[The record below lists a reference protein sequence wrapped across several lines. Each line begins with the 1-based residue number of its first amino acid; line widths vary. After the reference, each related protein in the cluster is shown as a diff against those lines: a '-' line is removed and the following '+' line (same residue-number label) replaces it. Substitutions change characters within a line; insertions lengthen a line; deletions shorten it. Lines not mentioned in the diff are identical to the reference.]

1 MRNVAL
7 TGILTL
13 FLSVTASAQLTY
25 GPMLGLGA
33 NVISVNANPE
43 PAGFDAENSSGF
55 GFFVGGFA
63 AYDLGDGLF
72 ARPELHLAIR
82 RFSDKEDITETDTDF
97 FGNTV
102 QTRIESDFTSRDTF
116 LEIPLLMGYEFSEG
130 LSVLAG
136 PSVGLLLGSRM
147 KGEQTIT
154 IDGDSYTD
162 SIDDSGT
169 TGRRGAEL
177 GLALGLHYELPMGLS
192 VGVRYTRAL
201 TNILEN
207 NEFGGIKTR
216 QNYNLIRVNF
226 SYLLDL

>member
-1 MRNVAL
+1 
-7 TGILTL
+7 
-13 FLSVTASAQLTY
+13 
-25 GPMLGLGA
+25 
-33 NVISVNANPE
+33 
-43 PAGFDAENSSGF
+43 
-55 GFFVGGFA
+55 
-63 AYDLGDGLF
+63 
-72 ARPELHLAIR
+72 
-82 RFSDKEDITETDTDF
+82 
-97 FGNTV
+97 
-102 QTRIESDFTSRDTF
+102 
-116 LEIPLLMGYEFSEG
+116 
-130 LSVLAG
+130 
-136 PSVGLLLGSRM
+136 M